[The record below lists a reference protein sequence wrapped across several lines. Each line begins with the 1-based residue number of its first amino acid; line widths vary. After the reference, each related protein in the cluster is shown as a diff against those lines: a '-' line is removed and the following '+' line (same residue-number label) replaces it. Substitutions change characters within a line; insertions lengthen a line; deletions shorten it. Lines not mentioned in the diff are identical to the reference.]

1 MKNDIKPIL
10 VGGLGDSIYGKQYS
24 LGNRVY
30 DSRAISMAHCANPVG
45 NAGGYTYCYLVEV
58 DNKVGNKKYRI
69 RKLTENEC
77 YKLMGFT
84 DEDCQRCKDVG
95 MSKTQLYKQA
105 GNSIVT
111 NCIEL
116 LFEHLYKSQY
126 NPEYI
131 TFDENFIQA
140 VME

>member
-1 MKNDIKPIL
+1 MD
-10 VGGLGDSIYGKQYS
+10 
-24 LGNRVY
+24 
-30 DSRAISMAHCANPVG
+30 
-45 NAGGYTYCYLVEV
+45 
-58 DNKVGNKKYRI
+58 KKYRI

-131 TFDENFIQA
+131 TFDENFTQA

>member
-1 MKNDIKPIL
+1 MKNDIKPVL
-10 VGGLGDSIYGKQYS
+10 LGGLGDIKYGKQYS

-30 DSRAISMAHCANPVG
+30 DSRAIAMGHCANPVG
-45 NAGGYTYCYLVEV
+45 NAGGYTYCYCVEEK
-58 DNKVGNKKYRI
+58 DLKKYRI
-69 RKLTENEC
+69 RKLTESEC

-84 DEDCQRCKDVG
+84 SQDCQKCKDVG

-116 LFEHLYKSQY
+116 LFEHLYQSQY
-126 NPEYI
+126 NPEYE
-131 TFDENFIQA
+131 TFDENFTRA
-140 VME
+140 VMD